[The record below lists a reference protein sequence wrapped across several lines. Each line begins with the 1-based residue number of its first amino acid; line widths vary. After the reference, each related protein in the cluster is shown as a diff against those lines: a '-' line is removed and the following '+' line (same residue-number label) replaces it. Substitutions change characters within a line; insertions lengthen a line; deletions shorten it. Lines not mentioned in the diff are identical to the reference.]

1 MYKSCRN
8 YENLQHAI
16 YDGVGPY
23 GMPQMDPVQLDA
35 SAVNWIGFNYARG
48 CEDPEVHGVHF
59 FLDDYQFQRVWT
71 QADTYT
77 QMLSKFQAVLSPD
90 FSMYVD
96 FPLAIQ
102 LYNSYRK
109 HWLARYW
116 QDAGLTVIPTVG
128 WSTPDS
134 FAWCFDGDP
143 VGGLVAVSSVGT
155 QMDLIGKD
163 LFLSGYQEMQRRLQP
178 SQVLFYGPVPSEID
192 PASVIQIQ
200 PFYRQL
206 KARCKAK
213 ENETGQK

>member
-1 MYKSCRN
+1 M
-8 YENLQHAI
+8 
-16 YDGVGPY
+16 
-23 GMPQMDPVQLDA
+23 
-35 SAVNWIGFNYARG
+35 
-48 CEDPEVHGVHF
+48 HGVHF
-59 FLDDYQFQRVWT
+59 FLDDYQFHRVWT

-77 QMLSKFQAVLSPD
+77 QILSKFQAVLSPD

-96 FPLAIQ
+96 FPLAVQ

-116 QDAGLTVIPTVG
+116 QDAGLIVIPTVG

-134 FAWCFDGDP
+134 YAWCFDGDP

-155 QMDLIGKD
+155 QMDLIEKD
-163 LFLSGYQEMQRRLQP
+163 LFLSGYLEMQRRLQP
-178 SQVLFYGPVPSEID
+178 SQVLFYGPIPPEID

-213 ENETGQK
+213 NETGSE